1 MVGVAIFNC
10 SEDINF
16 SLVIDSNN
24 VLKKILDF
32 SFHLKSRVKILFNF

>member
-16 SLVIDSNN
+16 TLVIDSINF
-24 VLKKILDF
+24 LKKILDF
-32 SFHLKSRVKILFNF
+32 RFHLKSRVNILFNF